1 MDLPIILSAL
11 ALVGIPV
18 TIFASRRWGTRR
30 GKVVVG
36 SISTPLLASGAHRN
50 SDDLKVVFRG
60 NEVQD
65 PHLVRLLLR
74 NVGPHDITPEQFDGG
89 EFLVELTGST
99 LYGLVRILSSD
110 GVEPDISTHEG
121 TNQIADVSFHP
132 TLLPKGVTWVV
143 EAIVSGAGKSKVR
156 SRLINT
162 DISEAETS
170 SLGLGLLRAM
180 ATPLEVLAAFFG
192 FVLRR

>member
-1 MDLPIILSAL
+1 MIISAL
-11 ALVGIPV
+11 ALVGIPT
-18 TIFASRRWGTRR
+18 TILAARKWGTRR

-50 SDDLKVVFRG
+50 SDDLKVIFRG

-89 EFLVELTGST
+89 EFVVELVGST

-121 TNQIADVSFHP
+121 TDQIADVSFQP
-132 TLLPKGVTWVV
+132 MLLPKGVTWIV
-143 EAIVSGAGKSKVR
+143 EAIVSGPSRPRVR
-156 SRLINT
+156 SRLVNT
-162 DISEAETS
+162 DISEAEPS

-180 ATPLEVLAAFFG
+180 ATPLEVLGAFFG